1 MAGPSS
7 APQDS
12 TPALSELQAQL
23 RETQISL
30 AAHVERVHSLE
41 SILAEHDA
49 IKREVSSMRDLME
62 ERKREIELLRIQSQS
77 PNHLRRHSSRLD
89 EGTEAEFIGDD
100 DDARSVSTIIPH
112 ELERVDE
119 EDEEQLAAEEEEE
132 ERRRR
137 RDELGRPRT
146 PEPSGLGMDDE
157 EQDSDQRQLDNSH
170 LHAQSIPPSQ
180 SSSSSS
186 SSSPPSVIPD
196 DLIQRMNTLTNQ
208 LESALELSRSL
219 EAQHH
224 TAQSTISQLESKVSA
239 LESMVQTTQ
248 SQVQAQTTAQQ
259 EFLQTL
265 ESKQPSLQAVEEERT
280 RERESLVQILND
292 WKSSVEGQW
301 SSVREEWSDER
312 ERLKRAKEEFE
323 SKIKSVEDNMNSA
336 ATKVESGLASLTA
349 FQVQFRHSQ
358 SNGSAKING
367 GGLVTPPSPRSISVA
382 SSRPRQ
388 RKRRPSSSRGRTRS
402 RSISPQLNGRDDSP
416 ASPISNDLD
425 DSSSPKS
432 MSRRRLPWMNESSSD
447 LESETPSVNGIHKS
461 AIESF
466 ELHKAVTGLKYP
478 ITPEPSLHDQP
489 VTGIKPLVVVKQED
503 PPPKEVVSSHLM
515 PGASST
521 FPDWS
526 SQASQQPPVN
536 NVSTI
541 VGLIAV
547 GVAVLAVAYRVKP
560 DVAG

>member
-1 MAGPSS
+1 M
-7 APQDS
+7 
-12 TPALSELQAQL
+12 
-23 RETQISL
+23 RE
-30 AAHVERVHSLE
+30 
-41 SILAEHDA
+41 
-49 IKREVSSMRDLME
+49 LME
-62 ERKREIELLRIQSQS
+62 ERKREIELLRVQSQS
-77 PNHLRRHSSRLD
+77 PNHLRRHSSRMD
-89 EGTEAEFIGDD
+89 ESESEFIGDD
-100 DDARSVSTIIPH
+100 DDARSVSTVIPH

-137 RDELGRPRT
+137 RDELSRPRT
-146 PEPSGLGMDDE
+146 PEPTGMGMDDE

-170 LHAQSIPPSQ
+170 LRAQSIPTSQ
-180 SSSSSS
+180 SSSSTST
-186 SSSPPSVIPD
+186 PAIPD
-196 DLIQRMNTLTNQ
+196 DLIQRMSTLTNQ

-239 LESMVQTTQ
+239 LESMVQATQ

-259 EFLQTL
+259 GFLQTL
-265 ESKQPSLQAVEEERT
+265 ESKQPSPEAAEEERT
-280 RERESLVQILND
+280 RERDSLVQILNE

-336 ATKVESGLASLTA
+336 ATKMESGLASLTA
-349 FQVQFRHSQ
+349 FQVQLRHSQ
-358 SNGSAKING
+358 PNGSAKING
-367 GGLVTPPSPRSISVA
+367 GGLVTPPSPRSISAA

-402 RSISPQLNGRDDSP
+402 RSESPSSTRLNGRDDSP
-416 ASPISNDLD
+416 VSPVSNDLD
-425 DSSSPKS
+425 ELSSSKS
-432 MSRRRLPWMNESSSD
+432 RTRRRSPWMTDESG
-447 LESETPSVNGIHKS
+447 SEFEASSVNGVTKTGIASLDLKT
-461 AIESF
+461 
-466 ELHKAVTGLKYP
+466 TGLKYP
-478 ITPEPSLHDQP
+478 ITPEPSLRDQP
-489 VTGIKPLVVVKQED
+489 VTGLNPSIVVKTED
-503 PPPKEVVSSHLM
+503 PPPKEVVSLHSM
-515 PGASST
+515 PGASSE

-526 SQASQQPPVN
+526 SSQASQTPVHI
-536 NVSTI
+536 VSTM

-560 DVAG
+560 DGAG

>member
-1 MAGPSS
+1 M
-7 APQDS
+7 
-12 TPALSELQAQL
+12 
-23 RETQISL
+23 SL
-30 AAHVERVHSLE
+30 ATHVEKIRSLE
-41 SILAEHDA
+41 SILAEHEA
-49 IKREVSSMRDLME
+49 IKREVSSMRELME
-62 ERKREIELLRIQSQS
+62 ERKREIELLRVQSQS
-77 PNHLRRHSSRLD
+77 PNHLRRHSSRMD
-89 EGTEAEFIGDD
+89 EGADGDFMNDD
-100 DDARSVSTIIPH
+100 DDARSVSTVIPH

-146 PEPSGLGMDDE
+146 PEPSGMGMDDD
-157 EQDSDQRQLDNSH
+157 EQDSDHRQLDNSH
-170 LHAQSIPPSQ
+170 LHAQSIPASQ
-180 SSSSSS
+180 SSTSASTSS
-186 SSSPPSVIPD
+186 IPD

-259 EFLQTL
+259 EFLETL
-265 ESKQPSLQAVEEERT
+265 ESKQPSPEAVEEERS

-301 SSVREEWSDER
+301 SSVREEWTDER
-312 ERLKRAKEEFE
+312 ERLKRAKDEFE

-358 SNGSAKING
+358 LNGSAKING

-402 RSISPQLNGRDDSP
+402 RSESPSSTRMNGRDDSP
-416 ASPISNDLD
+416 VSPVSNDLD
-425 DSSSPKS
+425 ELSPRS
-432 MSRRRLPWMNESSSD
+432 THAPWMIDDSG
-447 LESETPSVNGIHKS
+447 SEIDSEAPSVNGISKTVVDS
-461 AIESF
+461 L
-466 ELHKAVTGLKYP
+466 ELRKTTGIKYP
-478 ITPEPSLHDQP
+478 ITPEPSLRDAP
-489 VTGIKPLVVVKQED
+489 VTGLNPTVVVKTED
-503 PPPKEVVSSHLM
+503 PPPKDVVSLHSM
-515 PGASST
+515 PGASSE

-526 SQASQQPPVN
+526 SSQAYPPPVN

-560 DVAG
+560 DGAG